1 MIAALLRWGDM
12 VICFFLNAC
21 LTCFLSLDELVK
33 PFKKPTMEGKSLVFA
48 MAVDLIEFFS
58 LVTLLSLL
66 LQLSENRLCIKLY
79 EL

>member
-1 MIAALLRWGDM
+1 MLLRWGDI
-12 VICFFLNAC
+12 VIFFFFMHVLHV
-21 LTCFLSLDELVK
+21 FLSLDELVK

-48 MAVDLIEFFS
+48 IAVDLIEFFS